1 MQVTWTW
8 GQPGQTAGLD
18 GVFVMLG
25 HSLDQFWG
33 IPGYHEGQQQKE
45 VRYNPPKAET
55 GWQQSSHD
63 MNTDPKWLTWA
74 TTGIQPLDLVE
85 LILGENK
92 ERAKNIYPVHIK
104 HLIDNEDTEEIG
116 WKHLK
121 TIIATT
127 KMEAKEQK
135 ETNRFSA
142 IACG

>member
-1 MQVTWTW
+1 
-8 GQPGQTAGLD
+8 
-18 GVFVMLG
+18 
-25 HSLDQFWG
+25 
-33 IPGYHEGQQQKE
+33 
-45 VRYNPPKAET
+45 
-55 GWQQSSHD
+55 

-142 IACG
+142 IACGEGCHTSDQHRYLKPQQVPTLLLQWSLTFQSVTHPILLLQAG